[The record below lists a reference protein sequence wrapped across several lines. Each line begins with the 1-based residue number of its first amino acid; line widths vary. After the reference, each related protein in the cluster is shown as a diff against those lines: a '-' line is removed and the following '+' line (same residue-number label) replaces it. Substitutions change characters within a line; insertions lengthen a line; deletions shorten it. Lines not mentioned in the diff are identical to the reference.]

1 VTDALPP
8 AVPAARPSTQVDRI
22 ADDYLDESLA
32 LNPGKA
38 TRIGAPG
45 YDDRLADYSPD
56 GIAARLELERRTLA
70 RLDGVP
76 AADDI
81 DRVTTDALRDRLG
94 VAVEIIES
102 GAEES
107 DLNVVASPTQDV
119 RSVFDLMPR
128 STVEDWATIAARLRA
143 VPEALAGYTASLT
156 AAAGRS
162 DVAPRRQVEAVM
174 KQCQTYSADD
184 GFFVNLAQSASAA
197 TDLPDSLT
205 DDLRSSAQ
213 QAAAAYAEIAT
224 VLGERIAPQAPE
236 ADGCGRERYG
246 LWSRAFVGAVVD
258 FDEAY
263 AWGQEEL
270 ARITAEMEGLADQIK
285 TGASVREAM
294 DILDIDPANTL
305 VGTDELQAWMQERA
319 DEAVSGLNQTHFD
332 IPEPLRTIECCI
344 APTQEGGIYYT
355 APSDD
360 FSRPGRMW
368 WSVPKDVDQFTTWRE
383 LTTVYHEGVPG
394 HHLQVGQTVYN
405 RRELNR
411 WRRLD
416 CWVSAHG
423 EGWALYAERLME
435 ELGFLDD
442 PGNRLG
448 MLDAQSLRAARVVI
462 DIGVHLGLP
471 APAEV
476 GGGDW
481 DYDKGWAFLSA
492 HSAMAEGFLR
502 FELDRYLGWPGQAP
516 SYKLGERLW
525 LQLRDDAKAAATS
538 AGKPFDLKE
547 FHRAALDVGS
557 VPLDV
562 LRHAL
567 AG

>member
-1 VTDALPP
+1 VTDA
-8 AVPAARPSTQVDRI
+8 VPSRPSTQVDRI
-22 ADDYLDESLA
+22 SDDYLDESLA

-45 YDDRLADYSPD
+45 YDDRLADYSPE

-76 AADDI
+76 VADDI
-81 DRVTTDALRDRLG
+81 DKVTVDALRDRLG
-94 VAVEIIES
+94 VAIEITES

-128 STVEDWATIAARLRA
+128 ASVDDWATIAARLRA
-143 VPEALAGYTASLT
+143 VPAAMAGYAASLT
-156 AAAGRS
+156 SAASRS

-174 KQCQTYSADD
+174 KQCQSYSAAD
-184 GFFVNLAQSASAA
+184 GFFANLAESASAT
-197 TDLPDSLT
+197 TDLPDSLS
-205 DDLRSSAQ
+205 DELRSSAE
-213 QAAAAYAEIAT
+213 QAAAAYAGIAT
-224 VLGERIAPQAPE
+224 FLGEQIAPLAPE

-285 TGASVREAM
+285 PGASVREAM

-319 DEAVSGLNQTHFD
+319 DEAVSRLNQTHFD

-405 RRELNR
+405 RRDLNR

-442 PGNRLG
+442 PGNLLG

-481 DYDKGWAFLSA
+481 DYDKGWAFLCA

-525 LQLRDDAKAAATS
+525 LQLREDAKAAATK
-538 AGKPFDLKE
+538 AGNPFDLKQ

>member
-1 VTDALPP
+1 MTDA
-8 AVPAARPSTQVDRI
+8 PAATRAVTEVDRI
-22 ADDYLDESLA
+22 ADTYLDTSLA
-32 LNPGKA
+32 LDPGKA

-56 GIAARLELERRTLA
+56 GIAARLELDRRTLA
-70 RLDGVP
+70 ALDATRPV
-76 AADDI
+76 DDI
-81 DRVTTDALRDRLG
+81 DRVTVAALRDRLE
-94 VAVEIIES
+94 VAVEIVES
-102 GAEES
+102 GAEQS
-107 DLNVVASPTQDV
+107 DLNVVASPAQGI
-119 RSVFDLMPR
+119 RAIFDLMPK
-128 STVEDWATIAARLRA
+128 SSVQDWTTVAARLRA
-143 VPEALAGYTASLT
+143 VPQALQGYTTSLLAS
-156 AAAGRS
+156 ADQS
-162 DVAPRRQVEAVM
+162 DVSPRRQVEGVIE
-174 KQCQTYSADD
+174 QCQKYAASD
-184 GFFVNLAQSASAA
+184 GFFVNLAESAR
-197 TDLPDSLT
+197 TQGDLPETLA
-205 DDLRSSAQ
+205 DDVRSSAQ
-213 QAAAAYAEIAT
+213 TAAAAYGEFAS
-224 VLGERIAPQAPE
+224 VLQERILPVAPE
-236 ADGCGRERYG
+236 PDGCGREKYG

-263 AWGQEEL
+263 AWGQDEL
-270 ARITAEMEGLADQIK
+270 ARISAEMESLADQIRS
-285 TGASVREAM
+285 GATVREAM
-294 DILDIDPANTL
+294 DVLDQDPGNL
-305 VGTDELQAWMQERA
+305 LDGTEALQVWMQERA
-319 DEAVSGLNQTHFD
+319 DEAVRELGRTHFD

-355 APSDD
+355 SPSDD

-368 WSVPKDVDQFTTWRE
+368 WSVPKDVEQFTTWRE

-416 CWVSAHG
+416 CWVSGHG
-423 EGWALYAERLME
+423 EGWALYAERLMAD
-435 ELGFLDD
+435 LGFLDD
-442 PGNRLG
+442 PGDRLG
-448 MLDAQSLRAARVVI
+448 MLDGQSLRAARVVL

-481 DYDKGWAFLSA
+481 DYDKAWQFLSD
-492 HSAMAEGFLR
+492 HSAAAEGFLR

-525 LQLRDDAKAAATS
+525 LQVRDEAKAAAQ
-538 AGKPFDLKE
+538 ANGNPFDLKE

-562 LRHAL
+562 LRTAVL
-567 AG
+567 G